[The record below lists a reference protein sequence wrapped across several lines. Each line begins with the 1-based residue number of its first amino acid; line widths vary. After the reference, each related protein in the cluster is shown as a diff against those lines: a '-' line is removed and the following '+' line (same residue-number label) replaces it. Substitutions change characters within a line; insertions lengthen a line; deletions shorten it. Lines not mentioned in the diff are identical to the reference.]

1 MKQFDIDEIDKR
13 ILRVLSIDG
22 RISITDLAR
31 HAATSTATCFRRVQ
45 RLTEDGII
53 TGFRA
58 DVAPT
63 AVGRSAVI
71 VMGVCLD
78 RLNKLAFAEF
88 EAAIR
93 DHPLVVSCYL
103 VSGEFDY
110 LVTIRASSIDEFN
123 AIYGDWLVSLPG
135 IRMTRTFFSMK
146 EVVQR
151 TYLHF

>member
-13 ILRVLSIDG
+13 ILRVLSVDG

-31 HAATSTATCFRRVQ
+31 QAATSTATCFRRVQ

-58 DVAPT
+58 DICPAS
-63 AVGRSAVI
+63 VGRSAVI

-93 DHPLVVSCYL
+93 DHPLVISCHL